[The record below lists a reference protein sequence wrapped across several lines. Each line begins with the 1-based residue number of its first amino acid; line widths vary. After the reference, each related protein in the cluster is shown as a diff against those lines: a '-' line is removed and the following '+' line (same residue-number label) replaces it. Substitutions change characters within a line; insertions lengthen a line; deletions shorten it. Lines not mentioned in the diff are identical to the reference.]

1 MTSTDEPLAVQT
13 ANPGEPIAAGAAS
26 REQPHAQRL
35 QTQRRGD
42 LRIYLGA
49 APGVGKTCA
58 MLGEAHRRLERG
70 TDVVAGVVE
79 THGRKKVGE
88 LIEGIE
94 VIPPHYIS
102 YRGTMFPE
110 LDVEA
115 VLRRKPEVALVDEYA
130 HSNIPG
136 SANPKRWKD
145 IEALLDAGITV
156 ISTLNIQHLESLNDV
171 VAQITGVEQRETVP
185 DEIVRKA
192 AQIELVDITPEALRR
207 RLAHGNVY
215 PPERIDAALS
225 NYFRTGNLIA
235 LREIALLWLADQV
248 DAALAKYRADKK
260 ITDTWEARE
269 RVVVAVTGGSESET
283 LVRRASRIASKSSA
297 QLMIVHVVRGDGLSG
312 VSPREMGKV
321 RELAA
326 SLGATVHI
334 VVGDDVSTA
343 LLDFARETNATQL
356 VLGSSRRSRWAR
368 VFSEGIGAATINDS
382 GKIDVHMVTHEQ
394 ANRGLP
400 FASISPRA
408 RQIMSWIAAIT
419 VPWAILAITSRW
431 LDPVLDIGGKT
442 AVFFAG
448 VIGVA
453 LFGGVAPAV
462 LSGLLSG
469 GLLVYFL
476 TDPRYSFAVDNPSN
490 AVTIVVLL
498 GVAMAIAVLVDAAAG
513 RAREARRAT
522 QEAELLALFA
532 SSVLRGAD
540 LATLLERV
548 REAYSQR
555 AVCLVRDVDG
565 HPVPVASVGKDP
577 CVTVDSADTAVKVG
591 DEEFWMLMSG
601 RALTGRDRRVLSVVA
616 TQAAGLV
623 KQGELAE
630 EAGKVQSLA
639 EADEMRR
646 LLLSALGHDLRT
658 PLTAAKAAVSS
669 LRAEDVWF
677 SPEDTAE
684 LLATV
689 EESIDQLTALV
700 ANLLD
705 SSRLAAGVV
714 RPQLSDVYLE
724 EVVQRALVGIGK
736 RTTVFG
742 RGSLD
747 RVKVEVGGTI
757 AMADAGLLERVLAN
771 VIDNALRYAPHS
783 MVRVNAGRVG
793 TRVLINVVD
802 EGLGVA
808 KGAAEQMFE
817 PFQRLGDTDNS
828 TGLGLGLSVAK
839 GFVEAMGGTITASD
853 TPGGGLTILVDLAA
867 PVAVIPSSART
878 APIHEEIRTD
888 D

>member
-1 MTSTDEPLAVQT
+1 VTSTDEPAAPAV
-13 ANPGEPIAAGAAS
+13 ASPVEP
-26 REQPHAQRL
+26 RPAQVTYQDDPLRHL
-35 QTQRRGD
+35 GHSQRRGD

-70 TDVVAGVVE
+70 TDVVAAVVE

-88 LIEGIE
+88 LIKGIE

-102 YRGTMFPE
+102 YRGGTFPE

-130 HSNIPG
+130 HSNVPG
-136 SANPKRWKD
+136 STHDKRWQD
-145 IEALLDAGITV
+145 IETLLDAGITV

-215 PPERIDAALS
+215 PSERIDAAMT
-225 NYFRTGNLIA
+225 NYFRAGNLTA

-269 RVVVAVTGGSESET
+269 RVVVAVTGGLESET
-283 LVRRASRIASKSSA
+283 LVRRASRIASRSGA
-297 QLMIVHVVRGDGLSG
+297 QLMVVHVVRGDGLSA

-334 VVGDDVSTA
+334 VVGDDVPTA
-343 LLDFARETNATQL
+343 LLDFARETNSTQL
-356 VLGSSRRSRWAR
+356 VLGSSRRSRWASF
-368 VFSEGIGAATINDS
+368 FSEGIGAATINDS

-408 RQIMSWIAAIT
+408 RQLVAWMAAIS
-419 VPWAILAITSRW
+419 VPWAILAITTHF
-431 LDPVLDIGGKT
+431 LDPLLDIGGKT
-442 AVFFAG
+442 AIFFAG
-448 VIGVA
+448 VIAVA

-462 LSGLLSG
+462 LSGMLSG
-469 GLLVYFL
+469 ALLVYFIAE
-476 TDPRYSFAVDNPSN
+476 PRYSFAVDNPSN

-498 GVAMAIAVLVDAAAG
+498 GVAMAIAVLVDAAAS

-532 SSVLRGAD
+532 GSVLRGAD

-565 HPVPVASVGKDP
+565 RFESVASVGKDP
-577 CVTVDSADTAVKVG
+577 CATVDSADTAVKVG
-591 DEEFWMLMSG
+591 DDEFWLLMSG
-601 RALTGRDRRVLSVVA
+601 RRLTGRDRRVLSVVA

-623 KQGELAE
+623 KQHELAE

-639 EADEMRR
+639 EADELRR

-677 SPEDTAE
+677 SPEDTSE

-689 EESIDQLTALV
+689 EESVDQLSLLV

-714 RPQLSDVYLE
+714 RPELTEVYLE
-724 EVVQRALVGIGK
+724 EVVQRALVGIG
-736 RTTVFG
+736 G
-742 RGSLD
+742 RNTIYGRAGID
-747 RVKVEVGGTI
+747 RVKVEVGGTV
-757 AMADAGLLERVLAN
+757 AMGDPGLLERVLSN
-771 VIDNALRYAPHS
+771 VIDNALRYAPES
-783 MVRVNAGRVG
+783 VVRVNAGQVG

-802 EGLGVA
+802 EGPGVS
-808 KGAAEQMFE
+808 KGAADEMFQ
-817 PFQRLGDTDNS
+817 PFQRLGDFDTT
-828 TGLGLGLSVAK
+828 TGLGLGLSVAR
-839 GFVEAMGGTITASD
+839 GFVEAMSGTITASD

-867 PVAVIPSSART
+867 PPHERSSD
-878 APIHEEIRTD
+878 EEEKRA
-888 D
+888 

>member
-1 MTSTDEPLAVQT
+1 MTSTDEPAAPALASPV
-13 ANPGEPIAAGAAS
+13 EPRPTQVTYQDDPLRHLGQS
-26 REQPHAQRL
+26 
-35 QTQRRGD
+35 QRRGD

-70 TDVVAGVVE
+70 TDVVAAVVE

-88 LIEGIE
+88 LIKGIE
-94 VIPPHYIS
+94 VIPPHYIT
-102 YRGTMFPE
+102 YRGGTFPE

-136 SANPKRWKD
+136 STHEKRWQD
-145 IEALLDAGITV
+145 IETLLDAGITV

-185 DEIVRKA
+185 DEVVRKA

-215 PPERIDAALS
+215 PSERIDAALT
-225 NYFRTGNLIA
+225 NYFRAGNLTA

-248 DAALAKYRADKK
+248 DSALAKYRADQK

-269 RVVVAVTGGSESET
+269 RVVVAVTGGPESET
-283 LVRRASRIASKSSA
+283 LVRRAFRIASKSSA
-297 QLMIVHVVRGDGLSG
+297 QLMVVHVARGDGLSG
-312 VSPREMGKV
+312 ASPREMGKV

-326 SLGATVHI
+326 SIGASVHV
-334 VVGDDVSTA
+334 VVGDEVSTA

-356 VLGSSRRSRWAR
+356 VLGSSRRSRWASI
-368 VFSEGIGAATINDS
+368 FSEGIGATTINNS
-382 GKIDVHMVTHEQ
+382 GKIDVHMVSHEQ
-394 ANRGLP
+394 ANHGLELS
-400 FASISPRA
+400 AISPRT
-408 RQIMSWIAAIT
+408 RQVLSWLAAVT
-419 VPWAILAITSRW
+419 MPWAILAVTIR
-431 LDPVLDIGGKT
+431 LDSALDLGAKS
-442 AVFFAG
+442 ALFFAG

-462 LSGLLSG
+462 LSGVLSG
-469 GLLVYFL
+469 ALLDYFH
-476 TDPRYSFAVDNPSN
+476 TEPRYSFTVANTSN
-490 AVTIVVLL
+490 VLTIVLLL
-498 GVAMAIAVLVDAAAG
+498 GVAMAIAVLVDAAAS
-513 RAREARRAT
+513 RAREARRAG
-522 QEAELLALFA
+522 QEAELLSLFA
-532 SSVLRGAD
+532 ASVLRGAD
-540 LATLLERV
+540 LNTLLERV

-555 AVCLVRDVDG
+555 AVCLVREVDG
-565 HPVPVASVGKDP
+565 QVIPVAGVGSEA
-577 CVTVDSADTAVKVG
+577 CLTVDAADTAVNVG

-601 RALTGRDRRVLSVVA
+601 RRLTGRDRRVLSVVA

-639 EADEMRR
+639 EADELRR

-677 SPEDTAE
+677 SPEDTSE
-684 LLATV
+684 LLATI
-689 EESIDQLTALV
+689 EESVDQLTLLV

-714 RPQLSDVYLE
+714 RPELTEVYLE
-724 EVVQRALVGIGK
+724 EVVQRALVGIG
-736 RTTVFG
+736 G
-742 RGSLD
+742 RNMIYGRASID
-747 RVKVEVGGTI
+747 RVKVEVGATV
-757 AMADAGLLERVLAN
+757 AMGDAGLLERVLSN
-771 VIDNALRYAPHS
+771 VIDNALRYAPAS
-783 MVRVNAGRVG
+783 MVRVNAGQVG
-793 TRVLINVVD
+793 PRVLINIID
-802 EGLGVA
+802 EGPGVS
-808 KGAAEQMFE
+808 KGAADKMFQ
-817 PFQRLGDTDNS
+817 PFQRLGDFDTT

-853 TPGGGLTILVDLAA
+853 TPGGGLTILIDLAA
-867 PVAVIPSSART
+867 PLQDRHGSDAAMKRSSK
-878 APIHEEIRTD
+878 D

>member
-1 MTSTDEPLAVQT
+1 
-13 ANPGEPIAAGAAS
+13 
-26 REQPHAQRL
+26 
-35 QTQRRGD
+35 
-42 LRIYLGA
+42 
-49 APGVGKTCA
+49 
-58 MLGEAHRRLERG
+58 MLSEAHRRLERG
-70 TDVVAGVVE
+70 TDVVAAVVE
-79 THGRKKVGE
+79 THGRKKVGD

-102 YRGTMFPE
+102 YRGTLFPE

-115 VLRRKPEVALVDEYA
+115 VLRRRPQVALVDEYA

-136 SANPKRWKD
+136 SVNSKRWQD
-145 IEALLDAGITV
+145 IETLLDAGITV

-225 NYFRTGNLIA
+225 NYFRTGNLTA

-260 ITDTWEARE
+260 ITAVWEARE
-269 RVVVAVTGGSESET
+269 RVVVAVTGGPESET
-283 LVRRASRIASKSSA
+283 LVRRASRIASRSGA
-297 QLMIVHVVRGDGLSG
+297 QLMVVHVVRGDGLSG

-326 SLGATVHI
+326 SLGATVHL

-368 VFSEGIGAATINDS
+368 VVSEGIGAATINDS

-408 RQIMSWIAAIT
+408 RQIASWLAAIT
-419 VPWAILAITSRW
+419 VPWAILAITTRF
-431 LDPVLDIGGKT
+431 LDPLLDVGGKT
-442 AVFFAG
+442 AIFFAG
-448 VIGVA
+448 VIAVA
-453 LFGGVAPAV
+453 LFGGLAPAV
-462 LSGLLSG
+462 LSGMLSG
-469 GLLVYFL
+469 ALLVYFI
-476 TDPRYSFAVDNPSN
+476 TEPRYSFAVDNPSN

-498 GVAMAIAVLVDAAAG
+498 GVAMAIAVLVDAAAS

-532 SSVLRGAD
+532 GSVLRGAD

-565 HPVPVASVGKDP
+565 RLEPVASVGKDP
-577 CVTVDSADTAVKVG
+577 CATVDSADTAVKVG
-591 DEEFWMLMSG
+591 DEEFWMLLSG
-601 RALTGRDRRVLSVVA
+601 RALTARDRRVLSVVA

-630 EAGKVQSLA
+630 EAGKAQSLA
-639 EADEMRR
+639 EADELRR

-689 EESIDQLTALV
+689 EESIDQLTSLV

-724 EVVQRALVGIGK
+724 EVVQRALVGVGK
-736 RTTVFG
+736 RTTVVG

-747 RVKVEVGGTI
+747 RVKVEVGGTV

-771 VIDNALRYAPHS
+771 LIDNALRYAPNS
-783 MVRVNAGRVG
+783 MVRVNAGQVAG
-793 TRVLINVVD
+793 RVLINVVD
-802 EGLGVA
+802 EGPGVA

-839 GFVEAMGGTITASD
+839 GFVEAMGGTIAATD
-853 TPGGGLTILVDLAA
+853 TPGGGLTILVDLEAA
-867 PVAVIPSSART
+867 PQEQHDAERND
-878 APIHEEIRTD
+878 EEERRP
-888 D
+888 

>member
-1 MTSTDEPLAVQT
+1 VTSIDEPAAPAV
-13 ANPGEPIAAGAAS
+13 ASPVEP
-26 REQPHAQRL
+26 RPAQVTYQDDPLRHL
-35 QTQRRGD
+35 GQSQRRGD

-70 TDVVAGVVE
+70 TDVVAAVVE

-88 LIEGIE
+88 LIKGIE

-102 YRGTMFPE
+102 YRGSQFPE
-110 LDVEA
+110 IDVEA
-115 VLRRKPEVALVDEYA
+115 VLRRKPQVALVDEYA
-130 HSNIPG
+130 HSNTPG
-136 SANPKRWKD
+136 SANEKRWQD
-145 IEALLDAGITV
+145 IETLLDAGITV

-171 VAQITGVEQRETVP
+171 VAQITCVEQRETVP
-185 DEIVRKA
+185 DEVVRKA

-215 PPERIDAALS
+215 PSERIDAAMT
-225 NYFRTGNLIA
+225 NYFRAGNLTA

-248 DAALAKYRADKK
+248 DAALAKYRADQK

-269 RVVVAVTGGSESET
+269 RVVVAVTGGPESET
-283 LVRRASRIASKSSA
+283 LVRRAFRIASKSSA
-297 QLMIVHVVRGDGLSG
+297 QLMVVHVARGDGLSG
-312 VSPREMGKV
+312 VSPREMGTV

-326 SLGATVHI
+326 SIGATVHV

-356 VLGSSRRSRWAR
+356 VLGTSRRSRWAR
-368 VFSEGIGAATINDS
+368 FFSEGIGAATINDS
-382 GKIDVHMVTHEQ
+382 GKIDVHIVTHEQ
-394 ANRGLP
+394 ANRALP
-400 FASISPRA
+400 FAPISPRA
-408 RQIMSWIAAIT
+408 RQIVAWLAAIA
-419 VPWAILAITSRW
+419 VPWGILAVTTRW
-431 LDPVLDIGGKT
+431 LDPQLDVGGKT
-442 AVFFAG
+442 AIFFGG
-448 VIGVA
+448 VIAVA

-462 LSGLLSG
+462 LAGMLSG
-469 GLLVYFL
+469 ALLVYYIAE
-476 TDPRYSFAVDNPSN
+476 PRYSFSVDNPSN

-498 GVAMAIAVLVDAAAG
+498 GVAMAIAVLVDAAAS

-522 QEAELLALFA
+522 QEAELLTLFA
-532 SSVLRGAD
+532 GSVLRGAD
-540 LATLLERV
+540 INTLLERV

-555 AVCLVRDVDG
+555 AVCLVREVDG
-565 HPVPVASVGKDP
+565 RMVPVAGVGSVA
-577 CVTVDSADTAVKVG
+577 CLTVDAADTAVKIA
-591 DEEFWMLMSG
+591 DDDFWMLMSG
-601 RALTGRDRRVLSVVA
+601 RRLTGRDRRVLSVVA

-630 EAGKVQSLA
+630 EAGKVKSLA
-639 EADEMRR
+639 EADELRR

-677 SPEDTAE
+677 SPEDTSE

-689 EESIDQLTALV
+689 EESVDQLTLLV

-714 RPQLSDVYLE
+714 RPKLDEVYLE
-724 EVVQRALVGIGK
+724 EVVQRALVGIG
-736 RTTVFG
+736 G
-742 RGSLD
+742 RSTIYGRAGID
-747 RVKVEVGGTI
+747 RVKIEVGGTV
-757 AMADAGLLERVLAN
+757 AMGDPGLLERVLSN
-771 VIDNALRYAPHS
+771 VIDNALRYAPGS
-783 MVRVNAGRVG
+783 MVRVNAGQVG
-793 TRVLINVVD
+793 PRVLISIID
-802 EGLGVA
+802 EGPGVS
-808 KGAAEQMFE
+808 KGAAEQMFQ
-817 PFQRLGDTDNS
+817 PFQRLGDFDTA

-853 TPGGGLTILVDLAA
+853 TPGGGLTILIDLAA
-867 PVAVIPSSART
+867 PLQERHGSDAAT
-878 APIHEEIRTD
+878 EKGGTD

>member
-1 MTSTDEPLAVQT
+1 
-13 ANPGEPIAAGAAS
+13 
-26 REQPHAQRL
+26 
-35 QTQRRGD
+35 
-42 LRIYLGA
+42 
-49 APGVGKTCA
+49 
-58 MLGEAHRRLERG
+58 
-70 TDVVAGVVE
+70 
-79 THGRKKVGE
+79 
-88 LIEGIE
+88 
-94 VIPPHYIS
+94 
-102 YRGTMFPE
+102 MFPE

-136 SANPKRWKD
+136 SVNAKRWQD
-145 IEALLDAGITV
+145 IETLLDAGITV

-225 NYFRTGNLIA
+225 NYFRPGNLTA

-269 RVVVAVTGGSESET
+269 RVVVAVTGGPESET

-297 QLMIVHVVRGDGLSG
+297 QLMVVHVVRGDGLSG

-356 VLGSSRRSRWAR
+356 VLGSSRRSRWASF
-368 VFSEGIGAATINDS
+368 FSEGIGAATINDS

-394 ANRGLP
+394 ANRGLS
-400 FASISPRA
+400 FSSISPRT
-408 RQIMSWIAAIT
+408 RQIMSWMAAIS

-442 AVFFAG
+442 AIFFAG
-448 VIGVA
+448 VIAVA

-469 GLLVYFL
+469 ALLVYFL
-476 TDPRYSFAVDNPSN
+476 TDPRYSFAVDNLSN

-498 GVAMAIAVLVDAAAG
+498 GVAMAIAVLVDAAAS

-532 SSVLRGAD
+532 GSVLRGAD
-540 LATLLERV
+540 LTTLLERV

-565 HPVPVASVGKDP
+565 RFEPVASVGKDP
-577 CVTVDSADTAVKVG
+577 CATVDSADTAVKVG
-591 DEEFWMLMSG
+591 DDEFWMLMSG
-601 RALTGRDRRVLSVVA
+601 RGLTGRDRRVLSVVA

-639 EADEMRR
+639 EADELRR

-677 SPEDTAE
+677 SPEDTGE

-689 EESIDQLTALV
+689 EESIDQLTSLV

-714 RPQLSDVYLE
+714 RPELTEVYLE
-724 EVVQRALVGIGK
+724 EVVQRALVGIGG
-736 RTTVFG
+736 RSTIFG
-742 RGSLD
+742 RASLD

-757 AMADAGLLERVLAN
+757 AMADAGLLERVLSN
-771 VIDNALRYAPHS
+771 LIVNALRYAPQS

-802 EGLGVA
+802 EGPGVS
-808 KGAAEQMFE
+808 KGAAERMFQ
-817 PFQRLGDTDNS
+817 PFQRLGDCDTT

-839 GFVEAMGGTITASD
+839 GFVEAMGGTITATD
-853 TPGGGLTILVDLAA
+853 TPGGGLTVLVDLAA
-867 PVAVIPSSART
+867 PP
-878 APIHEEIRTD
+878 EERRP
-888 D
+888 

>member
-1 MTSTDEPLAVQT
+1 VTSAKEPPASQ
-13 ANPGEPIAAGAAS
+13 AAS
-26 REQPHAQRL
+26 PADLLAQSTP
-35 QTQRRGD
+35 TQRRGE

-70 TDVVAGVVE
+70 TDVVAAVVE

-102 YRGTMFPE
+102 YRGTLFPE
-110 LDVEA
+110 LDVDA
-115 VLRRKPEVALVDEYA
+115 VLRRRPQVALVDEYA

-136 SANPKRWKD
+136 SVNSKRWQD
-145 IEALLDAGITV
+145 IETLLDAGITV

-225 NYFRTGNLIA
+225 NYFRTGNLNA

-260 ITDTWEARE
+260 IKDTWEARE
-269 RVVVAVTGGSESET
+269 RVVVAVTGGPESET
-283 LVRRASRIASKSSA
+283 LVRRASRIASRSSA
-297 QLMIVHVVRGDGLSG
+297 QLMVVHVVRGDGLSG

-334 VVGDDVSTA
+334 VVGDDVPTA
-343 LLDFARETNATQL
+343 LLDFARETNSTQL

-368 VFSEGIGAATINDS
+368 VFSEGIGATTINDS
-382 GKIDVHMVTHEQ
+382 GKIDVHMVTHEE

-400 FASISPRA
+400 FVSISPRA
-408 RQIMSWIAAIT
+408 RQIASWLAALT
-419 VPWAILAITSRW
+419 VPWVILAITARW
-431 LDPVLDIGGKT
+431 LDPLLDIGGKT
-442 AVFFAG
+442 AIFFAG
-448 VIGVA
+448 VIAVA

-462 LSGLLSG
+462 LAGMLSG
-469 GLLVYFL
+469 ALLVYFIAE
-476 TDPRYSFAVDNPSN
+476 PRYSFAVDNPSN

-498 GVAMAIAVLVDAAAG
+498 GVAMAIAVLVDAAAS

-532 SSVLRGAD
+532 GSVLRGAD
-540 LATLLERV
+540 LSTLLERV

-565 HPVPVASVGKDP
+565 RPELVASVGKDP
-577 CVTVDSADTAVKVG
+577 CATVDSADTAVKVG
-591 DEEFWMLMSG
+591 DEEFWMLLSG
-601 RALTGRDRRVLSVVA
+601 RGLTGRDRRVLSVVA

-623 KQGELAE
+623 KQGELAK

-639 EADEMRR
+639 EADELRR

-677 SPEDTAE
+677 SPEDTSE

-689 EESIDQLTALV
+689 EESIDQLTSLV

-714 RPQLSDVYLE
+714 RPQLSEVYLE
-724 EVVQRALVGIGK
+724 EVVQRALISIGK

-742 RGSLD
+742 RDSLD
-747 RVKVEVGGTI
+747 RVKVEVGGTV

-771 VIDNALRYAPHS
+771 LIDNALRYAPDS
-783 MVRVNAGRVG
+783 LVRVNAGQVG
-793 TRVLINVVD
+793 GRVLINVVD
-802 EGLGVA
+802 EGPGVA

-817 PFQRLGDTDNS
+817 PFQRLGDTDNN

-839 GFVEAMGGTITASD
+839 GFVEAMGGTIAATD
-853 TPGGGLTILVDLAA
+853 TPGGGLTLLVDLEAA
-867 PVAVIPSSART
+867 PQEQRS
-878 APIHEEIRTD
+878 
-888 D
+888 

>member
-1 MTSTDEPLAVQT
+1 
-13 ANPGEPIAAGAAS
+13 
-26 REQPHAQRL
+26 
-35 QTQRRGD
+35 
-42 LRIYLGA
+42 
-49 APGVGKTCA
+49 

-70 TDVVAGVVE
+70 TDVVAAVVE

-102 YRGTMFPE
+102 YRGTLFPE

-115 VLRRKPEVALVDEYA
+115 VLRRRPQVALVDEYA

-136 SANPKRWKD
+136 SVNSKRWQD
-145 IEALLDAGITV
+145 IETLLDAGITV

-225 NYFRTGNLIA
+225 NYFRTGNLTA

-260 ITDTWEARE
+260 ITDIWEARE
-269 RVVVAVTGGSESET
+269 RVVVAVTGGPESET
-283 LVRRASRIASKSSA
+283 LVRRASRIASRSSA
-297 QLMIVHVVRGDGLSG
+297 QLMVVHVVRGDGLSG

-326 SLGATVHI
+326 SLGATVHT

-356 VLGSSRRSRWAR
+356 VLGSSRRSRWASL
-368 VFSEGIGAATINDS
+368 FSEGIGAATINAS

-408 RQIMSWIAAIT
+408 RQIVSWVAALT
-419 VPWAILAITSRW
+419 VPWAILAITQRW

-442 AVFFAG
+442 AIFFAG
-448 VIGVA
+448 VIAVA

-469 GLLVYFL
+469 ALLVYFL

-498 GVAMAIAVLVDAAAG
+498 GVAMSIAVLVDAAAS

-532 SSVLRGAD
+532 GSVLRGAD

-555 AVCLVRDVDG
+555 AVCLVRDVNG
-565 HPVPVASVGKDP
+565 HPQPVASVGKDP
-577 CVTVDSADTAVKVG
+577 CATLDSADTAVKAG
-591 DEEFWMLMSG
+591 DEEFWMLLSG

-616 TQAAGLV
+616 TQAAGLL
-623 KQGELAE
+623 KQSELAV

-639 EADEMRR
+639 EADELRR

-689 EESIDQLTALV
+689 EESIDQLTSLV

-714 RPQLSDVYLE
+714 RPQLSEVYLE
-724 EVVQRALVGIGK
+724 EVVQRALVGVGK
-736 RTTVFG
+736 RTTVVG

-771 VIDNALRYAPHS
+771 LIDNALRYAPNS
-783 MVRVNAGRVG
+783 MVRVNAGQVG

-802 EGLGVA
+802 EGPGVA

-817 PFQRLGDTDNS
+817 PFQRLGDTDNT

-839 GFVEAMGGTITASD
+839 GFVEAMGGTISATD
-853 TPGGGLTILVDLAA
+853 TPGGGLTILVDLEA
-867 PVAVIPSSART
+867 PP
-878 APIHEEIRTD
+878 EEQHDAERND
-888 D
+888 EEERRRP